1 MSLTLERGETVTAVP
16 RAIRDVIR
24 VLLIQSQRLVGD
36 ALELLLNDQPD
47 MIVTGKLMCESGAGT
62 RALALGADVV
72 IIDFRMNLTA
82 ALQVATEIRRSRS
95 SVHMIALTRDQADHT
110 LLVAL
115 EAGVSGSISESDGST
130 SVVSS
135 VRRAAQGM
143 TLIPPDVIAQ
153 LLKKR
158 RLRDEPNRRL
168 TRREGETLSLLAD
181 GLSSREIANTLGV
194 SYLTVRTHIRNLAV
208 KLAAHSK
215 VEVVAK
221 AYQLDL
227 VAPYANGHRAGVK

>member
-1 MSLTLERGETVTAVP
+1 MSLALERETRRIATT

-24 VLLIQSQRLVGD
+24 VLIVQSQRLVGD
-36 ALELLLNDQPD
+36 ALEVLVNGQPD
-47 MIVTGKLMCESGAGT
+47 MIVTGKLMCEAGAGT
-62 RALALGADVV
+62 RAVALGADVV
-72 IIDFRMNLTA
+72 IVDFRVNLPA
-82 ALQVATEIRRSRS
+82 ALAVATEIRRSRS
-95 SVHMIALTRDQADHT
+95 SAHLIALTRDQADQT
-110 LLVAL
+110 LLIAL
-115 EAGVSGSISESDGST
+115 EAGASGAICESDGST
-130 SVVSS
+130 SVVNN
-135 VRRAAQGM
+135 VRRAAQGT

-181 GLSSREIANTLGV
+181 GLSSREIAVALGI

-215 VEVVAK
+215 TEVVAK

-227 VAPYANGHRAGVK
+227 VPAYTSERQADVK